1 MGSPISQIKAGAFRR
16 HDRCDYSFR
25 LPFDFNQS
33 NGRPVAGQL
42 ADGIA
47 ERQKVSANIKNLF
60 TFSFDSQYILASIER
75 KARITIK
82 Y

>member
-1 MGSPISQIKAGAFRR
+1 MIDVITAFVCLSISISQMAG
-16 HDRCDYSFR
+16 
-25 LPFDFNQS
+25 QWQ
-33 NGRPVAGQL
+33 GQL